1 MDIAY
6 FFLGLGF
13 FALSGGMMRA
23 FGSLG
28 EV

>member
-13 FALSGGMMRA
+13 FLLTGGMMRG
-23 FGSLG
+23 FGKLG
-28 EV
+28 GE